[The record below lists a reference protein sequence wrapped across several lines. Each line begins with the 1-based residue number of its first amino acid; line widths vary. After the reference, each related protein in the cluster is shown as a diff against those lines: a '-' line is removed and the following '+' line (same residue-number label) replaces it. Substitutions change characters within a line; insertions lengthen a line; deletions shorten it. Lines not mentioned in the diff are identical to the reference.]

1 MFIRILAI
9 IIVLFSLPIY
19 ASAAESQKTMQVV
32 PIYPANQVTATKG
45 YFDVDVKPGEQLT
58 LYVRLKNSDKNSITV
73 HVQGANAY
81 TSSTGGIFYET
92 EVDSDD
98 SMLLEDA
105 VRMTNYLEVEE
116 SVEIPAGESFEVPI
130 QVTVPESDGE
140 TLLGGILLTQEAK
153 SKDEDL
159 EETGKDEAKFVIN
172 TETRYAIA
180 IKLNLEN
187 KSDPNFSLGKAGFI
201 SNTAKVFIEM
211 INDAQMI
218 QGEIEGSY
226 SILDSEGTELFKG
239 MINPLNMAPK
249 SKIRFPFA
257 WDHESL
263 EDGNYTLAIK
273 GHAGKTEFSAEE
285 NFTISNKEVQEYAEK
300 SNPNAVLKQGM
311 PTWVWIVGAI
321 VFGIIMF
328 LMGRRKKPTVKD
340 THVP

>member
-1 MFIRILAI
+1 MFIRVFAM
-9 IIVLFSLPIY
+9 IVLIFSLPIY
-19 ASAAESQKTMQVV
+19 AAAESPSSMQVE
-32 PIYPANQVTATKG
+32 PIFPENQVPATKG

-58 LYVRLKNSDKNSITV
+58 LYVRLKNSDKNPITV
-73 HVQGANAY
+73 RVQGANAY
-81 TSSTGGIFYET
+81 TSPTGGILYEP

-98 SMLLEDA
+98 AMLLEDA
-105 VRMTNYLEVEE
+105 VRMTDYLEVEE

-140 TLLGGILLTQEAK
+140 TLLGGILFTQE
-153 SKDEDL
+153 DEDEDV
-159 EETGKDEAKFVIN
+159 EETGKDEAKFVVK

-187 KSDPNFSLGKAGFI
+187 KSEPNFSLGKAGFI
-201 SNTAKVFIEM
+201 SDTAKVFIEM
-211 INDAQMI
+211 KNDAQLI

-226 SILDSEGTELFKG
+226 SVLDNEGTELFKG
-239 MINPLNMAPK
+239 VMNPFKMAPK

-257 WDHESL
+257 WDHETL
-263 EDGNYTLAIK
+263 EDGTYTLAIK
-273 GHAGKTEFSAEE
+273 GYAGKNEFSTEE

-300 SNPNAVLKQGM
+300 TNPVAELKQGI

-328 LMGRRKKPTVKD
+328 LMGRRKKPTAKD